1 MLTRNASAPSSRRRR
16 MGVVTS
22 ADAYA
27 ARRAACSARW
37 PMVEVVVFPT
47 LVQAP
52 ERAPQIVAALGRGN
66 RYSPR

>member
-1 MLTRNASAPSSRRRR
+1 